1 MAVGV
6 LTSERVIA
14 DLDGCPDA
22 PLSQQS
28 RDALVRSPG
37 AAAWA
42 QSYTRDIAIS
52 GRTFDRQT
60 APAIVGYAVHGIA
73 QACPNRD
80 RVLHNLQVGAIED
93 CRRWCTPKAVPL
105 GRRPTSRGTRTAD
118 SRHAR
123 S

>member
-80 RVLHNLQVGAIED
+80 RVLHNLQVGPPHPAI
-93 CRRWCTPKAVPL
+93 TPPGHPL
-105 GRRPTSRGTRTAD
+105 EGASSTGKDTQ
-118 SRHAR
+118 
-123 S
+123 